1 MASSSNRPLSGHTR
15 WELSRE
21 ALDRLLQR
29 LDPDRDVAGRAY
41 EALRRRLIDLFA
53 WEHAEAP
60 EELAD
65 EALNRL
71 ARRLSEGVAIDDG
84 IARYAFGI
92 ARLLLLEQ
100 TRVRRNRDAALRE
113 IPIDPGKS
121 DASETLELLL
131 ECLDELPPNGRE
143 LIERYYG
150 GGREALARSLGIS
163 LNALRNRAMR
173 VREQLYE
180 CVCRKR
186 DV

>member
-1 MASSSNRPLSGHTR
+1 MAPPQKKPSPGRNRS
-15 WELSRE
+15 ELSRE
-21 ALDRLLQR
+21 ALDRLLGR
-29 LDPDRDVAGRAY
+29 LDPDREVAGRAY

-53 WEHAEAP
+53 WEHSETP

-71 ARRLSEGVAIDDG
+71 ARRLSEGVAIDGG

-92 ARLLLLEQ
+92 ARLLLQEEF
-100 TRVRRNRDAALRE
+100 RARRNREAALRE
-113 IPIDPGKS
+113 IPMHTG
-121 DASETLELLL
+121 AVEGSETLALLV

-143 LIERYYG
+143 LIQRYYG
-150 GGREALARSLGIS
+150 GQRDALARSLGIS
-163 LNALRNRAMR
+163 VNALRNRAMR

>member
-1 MASSSNRPLSGHTR
+1 MGSRQNKPSGRSR
-15 WELSRE
+15 WELSRD
-21 ALDRLLQR
+21 ALDHLLQR
-29 LDPDRDVAGRAY
+29 LDPDRDAAGRAY

-53 WEHAEAP
+53 WEHGEAP

-71 ARRLSEGVAIDDG
+71 ARRLSEGVAIDGG

-92 ARLLLLEQ
+92 ARLLLHEQ
-100 TRVRRNRDAALRE
+100 SRARRNRDAALRE
-113 IPIDPGKS
+113 FPIDSG
-121 DASETLELLL
+121 ATEGAETLRLLL
-131 ECLDELPPNGRE
+131 ECLDELPPNARD

-150 GGREALARSLGIS
+150 GERDALARSLGIS
-163 LNALRNRAMR
+163 LNALRNRALR
-173 VREQLYE
+173 VREVLYE